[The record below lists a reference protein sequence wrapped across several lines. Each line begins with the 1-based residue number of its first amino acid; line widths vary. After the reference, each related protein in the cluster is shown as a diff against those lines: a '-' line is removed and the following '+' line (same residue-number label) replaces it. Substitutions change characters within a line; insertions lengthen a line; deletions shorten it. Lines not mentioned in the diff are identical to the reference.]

1 MGNNI
6 IIMSKDIRDNLE
18 LDFYVLIYGMGIIVM
33 VVLILF
39 RVFFFYEGMIKLGF

>member
-39 RVFFFYEGMIKLGF
+39 RVFFFMKV

>member
-39 RVFFFYEGMIKLGF
+39 RVFFFMKVC

>member
-1 MGNNI
+1 MGNNMI
-6 IIMSKDIRDNLE
+6 VMSKDIRDNLE

-39 RVFFFYEGMIKLGF
+39 RVFFFMKV